1 MEHLQGISFEQL
13 VDTKAIAS
21 KNIGLH
27 HEWFSS
33 DSSSLAEILARIQSF
48 VPARPGSSESSAQVI
63 LFFGAGVSF
72 TSLRERL
79 TGTSASVR
87 DIATAGE
94 AVFATLSHDS
104 REIAKAKLKRLKAQ
118 QFSAEGRESRVAKA
132 LEILSLPGPSF
143 YADKETWIWA
153 AEDADIEDV

>member
-1 MEHLQGISFEQL
+1 MENLQDIGFEQL
-13 VDTKAIAS
+13 ADTKAVAS

-27 HEWFSS
+27 HEWFST
-33 DSSSLAEILARIQSF
+33 DSSSLAAVLAHIQPF
-48 VPARPGSSESSAQVI
+48 VPTRTGSSESSAQVI
-63 LFFGAGVSF
+63 LLFGAGVSF

-79 TGTSASVR
+79 IGTSASVR

-94 AVFATLSHDS
+94 AVFPTISHDS

-118 QFSAEGRESRVAKA
+118 QFSAEGRESRVARA

-143 YADKETWIWA
+143 RLDKETWVWA
-153 AEDADIEDV
+153 AEDPDIEDI